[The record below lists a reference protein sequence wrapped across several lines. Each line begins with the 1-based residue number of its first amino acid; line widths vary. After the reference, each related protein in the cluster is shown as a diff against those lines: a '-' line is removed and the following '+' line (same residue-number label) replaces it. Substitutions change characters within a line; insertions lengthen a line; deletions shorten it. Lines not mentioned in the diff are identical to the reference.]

1 MVRLVQGV
9 ELSQES
15 GVRHVKR
22 FCFYSDKNEYLE
34 RLKVGE
40 QHLFSLKKDDT
51 GCTLGINWEVD
62 QS

>member
-34 RLKVGE
+34 RLK
-40 QHLFSLKKDDT
+40 